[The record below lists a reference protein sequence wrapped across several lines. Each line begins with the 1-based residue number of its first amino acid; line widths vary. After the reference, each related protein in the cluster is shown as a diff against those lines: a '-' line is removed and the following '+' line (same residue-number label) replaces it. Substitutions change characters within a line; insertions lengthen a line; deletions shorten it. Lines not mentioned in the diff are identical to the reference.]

1 MNKLLFIL
9 FLFLYNSLFAQ
20 NTFRGTVTDS
30 LGFSLIEALV
40 YNLATQQHTHT
51 DERGFF
57 ELKNTTAGNQLEIS
71 YLGYKS
77 QYILVEKFDEIKIV
91 LEKSYLDLSEITVTS
106 STRTFKQMAA
116 IDLKTQPVNSSQE
129 LLRKVPGLFIGQHA
143 GGGKAEQIF
152 LRGFDI
158 DHGTDI
164 AIDVDGMPVNMVSN
178 AHGQGYADLHF
189 VIPET
194 VEKIDFDKGTYYA
207 DKGNLATAGY
217 VSFKTKDVFEKNT
230 IGVEIGQFNT
240 QRAFALLNVA
250 NTAKS
255 KAYFASEYLHTDG
268 AFESPQNFNR
278 FNGMGKWTQNISQN
292 DKLTL
297 MVSHFQSEWKASGQI
312 PQRAINQGIIT
323 RFGAIDDTEGGKTSR
338 SNALLKYQKN
348 INHNTTLKSHLF
360 YSHYN
365 FELFSNFTF
374 FLNDS
379 INGDQIKQREN
390 RHLFGGE
397 TKLERHFHVGEAFL
411 TLESAA
417 GFRKDNI
424 QNNELSS
431 TKNRTELLQRFA
443 FGNVEE
449 LNYYGFV
456 GTEIEIG
463 KWLINP
469 AIRADFF
476 NFQYDNFLEV
486 NAEKRKATKA
496 FLSPKLNFAY
506 QMNKSTSIF
515 AKFGRGFHSNDTRVI
530 VAQTGKE
537 ILPAALGAD
546 LGFNTKI
553 TPKMMIN
560 SALWYLHLDQEFV
573 YVGDAGVIEPS
584 GKSARKG
591 IDLGLRYQLGKSLF
605 FNSDLTYTIAR
616 STEEPKGENYIP
628 LAPRFT
634 LVSGMSWLS
643 PKGISAGLNARY
655 LGNRPANEDNSIIAE
670 GYFVCDAN
678 VNYSWKN
685 RIELGLNIQ
694 NIFNTEWNETQF
706 ATESRLKNEAQ
717 SVEEIHFT
725 PGVPFFAKAT
735 LKYKF

>member
-1 MNKLLFIL
+1 MKKTLTLIFIL
-9 FLFLYNSLFAQ
+9 FSLFAKAQ
-20 NTFRGTVTDS
+20 MLRGTVTDS
-30 LGFSLIEALV
+30 LGSPLIEALV
-40 YNLATQQHTHT
+40 FNIATQQHTHT
-51 DERGFF
+51 GEQGFF
-57 ELKNTTAGNQLEIS
+57 ELKNTTIDNQLEIS
-71 YLGYKS
+71 YLGFKS
-77 QYILVEKFDEIKIV
+77 QRILVKNFDDIKVV
-91 LEKSYLDLSEITVTS
+91 LSKSYLDLSEVTVTAA
-106 STRTFKQMAA
+106 TRTFKQVAA
-116 IDLKTQPVNSSQE
+116 IDFKTQSVNSSQE

-164 AIDVDGMPVNMVSN
+164 AIDMDGVPVNMVSH

-194 VEKIDFDKGTYYA
+194 VEKIDFDKGNYYA

-217 VSFKTKDVFEKNT
+217 VSFKTKEIFEKNT
-230 IGVEIGQFNT
+230 LGVEIGQFNS
-240 QRAFALLNVA
+240 QRAFALVNVA
-250 NTAKS
+250 NNDKS
-255 KAYFASEYLHTDG
+255 KAYVASEYLRTDG

-278 FNGMGKWTQNISQN
+278 FNATGKWTQNINQN
-292 DKLTL
+292 DKLSLT
-297 MVSHFQSEWKASGQI
+297 VSYFQSDWKASGQI
-312 PQRAINQGIIT
+312 PQRAINQGFIS

-338 SNALLKYQKN
+338 SNTLLKYQKI
-348 INHNTTLKSHLF
+348 INHNTTLKSHFF
-360 YSHYN
+360 YSNYN

-379 INGDQIKQREN
+379 INGDQIKQYEN

-397 TKLERHFHVGEAFL
+397 TKLEKHFHVGEAFL
-411 TLESAA
+411 TLESGA
-417 GFRKDNI
+417 GFRKDKV

-443 FGNVEE
+443 YGNVDE
-449 LNYYGFV
+449 LNYYGFL

-476 NFQYDNFLEV
+476 NFQYDNFLEIS
-486 NAEKRKATKA
+486 AEKQKATKA

-506 QMNKSTSIF
+506 QMNKNTSIF

-530 VAQTGKE
+530 VAETGKE

-546 LGFNTKI
+546 LGFSTKI
-553 TPKMMIN
+553 IPKLLIN
-560 SALWYLHLDQEFV
+560 SALWYLHLNQEFV
-573 YVGDAGVIEPS
+573 YVGDAGVVEAG
-584 GKSARKG
+584 GKTARKG
-591 IDLGLRYQLGKSLF
+591 VDLGLRYQLGKSLF
-605 FNSDLTYTIAR
+605 FNSDMTYTIAK
-616 STEEPKGENYIP
+616 STENPEGENYIP

-634 LVSGMSWLS
+634 LVSGVSWLL
-643 PKGISAGLNARY
+643 PKGISAGFNARY
-655 LGNRPANEDNSIIAE
+655 LGNRPANEDNSIVVK

-678 VNYSWKN
+678 VNYTWKN
-685 RIELGLNIQ
+685 RIELGFNVQ
-694 NIFNTEWNETQF
+694 NIFNTKWNETQF

-725 PGVPFFAKAT
+725 PGVPFFAKASV
-735 LKYKF
+735 KYRF